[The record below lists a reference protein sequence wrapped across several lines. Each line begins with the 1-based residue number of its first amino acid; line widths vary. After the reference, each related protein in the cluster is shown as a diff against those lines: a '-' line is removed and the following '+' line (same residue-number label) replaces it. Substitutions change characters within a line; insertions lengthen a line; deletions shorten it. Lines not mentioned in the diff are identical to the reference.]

1 MAMVSLQSCYDRA
14 RNAMAQGDYEKA
26 EAICRHILQ
35 YYPQDLGTHQLLG
48 QICLERKQPREA
60 QGYFRRVLEMDPENV
75 SAHWGMGIAYQDEGK
90 LEEAVG
96 ELEQALEIKPDLSD
110 LRSLLLRLYTELYG
124 ASRAQ
129 LRLSRA
135 GLGRL
140 YVKGEML
147 DRAIEEFREVLKAD
161 PTRVDVQMSLLEALW
176 RSGQVEEAAR
186 IAEAV
191 LEHFPQALKANLILG
206 YLRLQAGRGEEG
218 ETLLRQAA
226 AGDPNNTIARALF
239 EMAPVRVPP
248 DLLAYDAAT
257 LPDFSEAEWEAKRA
271 AVAEKPA
278 EVPSEAAVEV
288 APPTVERPAVA
299 EPLGVSWLDT
309 LATGEGV
316 VAEEIG
322 EEIPGLA
329 PFSLEGLEEVPLPE
343 EAPPEPATVE
353 EKPMPPAAETEE
365 EMMRPFTLEELGLSP
380 EEIAALQEAVAE
392 TREGRPAEEEELPGV
407 APFSPE
413 EIEAEKEA
421 LVAEE
426 FPGLAPFAPEEVALP
441 EEEVP
446 AGVRPFS
453 LEELGLEEPT
463 EAELPL
469 PEEEGVEGLEELEA
483 GLPAFSW
490 QEPGLPKS
498 PAFREE
504 LVPTEE
510 VPAGPTLFEKMLSRR
525 REIVGE
531 EVPAAGKEA
540 VEEALPEEKPLPPEE
555 VVPAVAAPPAEE
567 ALPEVQPFSLEELG
581 LEEVA
586 PAAAPPAAEEAP
598 PEVRPFSLEELGLE
612 EAAPAEAA
620 VEPFSLEALGLE
632 EPAAVEEEAE
642 RLAPL
647 PAAEALP
654 EEVEGVR
661 PFSLEELGLEAPEEV
676 LPVAEAA
683 PTAPPEE
690 EVLRPFTLEELGLT
704 PEEIAGLG
712 LSPEE
717 LAGLGLPA
725 EAVPSAEVAP
735 EVEVTAPAEEAVPE
749 AVPVEVAPPV
759 EIPAAAPP
767 SLEELRRQVA
777 EHPEDERL
785 RLSLAGACVE
795 QGRWEEAVNLYKELI
810 KAGKAG
816 LEDEIIAD
824 LQAWIEREQDRRM
837 LHRLHRLLGDTYMKK
852 GWYQQAINEY
862 AWVLSK

>member
-26 EAICRHILQ
+26 EAICQHILQ

-48 QICLERKQPREA
+48 QIYLERKQPQEA

-75 SAHWGMGIAYQDEGK
+75 SAHWGMGIAYQDAGK
-90 LEEAVG
+90 LEAAVG

-161 PTRVDVQMSLLEALW
+161 PSRVDVQMSLLEALW

-186 IAEAV
+186 IAEDV

-206 YLRLQAGRGEEG
+206 YLRLQAGRREEG
-218 ETLLRQAA
+218 EALLRQAA
-226 AGDPNNTIARALF
+226 AGDPNNTMARSLF

-257 LPDFSEAEWEAKRA
+257 LPDFSETEWEARRA
-271 AVAEKPA
+271 AIAEKPA
-278 EVPSEAAVEV
+278 EVPLAAVEV
-288 APPTVERPAVA
+288 PPPAVEKPPVA
-299 EPLGVSWLDT
+299 EPLGVSWLDM

-322 EEIPGLA
+322 EEIPGLV
-329 PFSLEGLEEVPLPE
+329 PFSLEGLEEVPPLE
-343 EAPPEPATVE
+343 EAPPVAAAVE
-353 EKPMPPAAETEE
+353 EKPAPPAEMPEA

-380 EEIAALQEAVAE
+380 EEIAALHEAVAE
-392 TREGRPAEEEELPGV
+392 TREGRPAEEEVALLGV

-413 EIEAEKEA
+413 EIEVAEE
-421 LVAEE
+421 VPAEE

-441 EEEVP
+441 EEEMP

-453 LEELGLEEPT
+453 LEELGLEEPMG
-463 EAELPL
+463 AELPL
-469 PEEEGVEGLEELEA
+469 PEEEVEELEELEA

-490 QEPGLPKS
+490 QEPGLPKA

-504 LVPTEE
+504 LVPEE
-510 VPAGPTLFEKMLSRR
+510 GVPTGPTLFEKMLAYR
-525 REIVGE
+525 REVLGE
-531 EVPAAGKEA
+531 EVPAGEEMAPPEVKPFAPEEVPPA
-540 VEEALPEEKPLPPEE
+540 AAPVVEEALP
-555 VVPAVAAPPAEE
+555 
-567 ALPEVQPFSLEELG
+567 G
-581 LEEVA
+581 
-586 PAAAPPAAEEAP
+586 
-598 PEVRPFSLEELGLE
+598 VRPFSLEELGLE
-612 EAAPAEAA
+612 EAPPAAAPVAEEMPPGIQPFSLEELGLEEVAPAEAA

-632 EPAAVEEEAE
+632 EPMTV
-642 RLAPL
+642 APSL
-647 PAAEALP
+647 

-661 PFSLEELGLEAPEEV
+661 PFSLEELGLEAPEEMA
-676 LPVAEAA
+676 PVAEAPAA
-683 PTAPPEE
+683 PTGE

-725 EAVPSAEVAP
+725 EAAPPAEEVVPEVAP
-735 EVEVTAPAEEAVPE
+735 AEMAPEEAIPVEVPPPAEEVVPE
-749 AVPVEVAPPV
+749 AAFPT
-759 EIPAAAPP
+759 
-767 SLEELRRQVA
+767 LEELRRQVA

-785 RLSLAGACVE
+785 RLSLADACVE
-795 QGRWEEAVNLYKELI
+795 QGQLEEAVNLYKELI

-816 LEDEIIAD
+816 LEDEIIAG
-824 LQAWIEREQDRRM
+824 LRAWIEREQDRRM

>member
-14 RNAMAQGDYEKA
+14 RNAMAEGDYEKA
-26 EAICRHILQ
+26 EAVCQHILQ

-48 QICLERKQPREA
+48 QICLERKQPQEA
-60 QGYFRRVLEMDPENV
+60 QGYFRQVLEMDPENV

-90 LEEAVG
+90 LEAAVG
-96 ELEQALEIKPDLSD
+96 ELELALEIKPDLSD

-147 DRAIEEFREVLKAD
+147 DRAVEEFREVLKAD
-161 PTRVDVQMSLLEALW
+161 PSRVDVQMSLLEALW
-176 RSGQVEEAAR
+176 RSGQAEEAAQ
-186 IAEAV
+186 IAEDV
-191 LEHFPQALKANLILG
+191 LERFPRALKANLILG
-206 YLRLQAGRGEEG
+206 YLRLQAGRREEG
-218 ETLLRQAA
+218 EALLRQAV
-226 AGDPNNTIARALF
+226 AGDPNNMMARALF
-239 EMAPVRVPP
+239 EMAPVHVPP

-257 LPDFSEAEWEAKRA
+257 LPDFSEAEWEARR

-278 EVPSEAAVEV
+278 EVPSEAAVEIPLP
-288 APPTVERPAVA
+288 AVEKPVVA

-316 VAEEIG
+316 VAEEGG

-329 PFSLEGLEEVPLPE
+329 PFSLEGLEAEEVSLME
-343 EAPPEPATVE
+343 EIPPV
-353 EKPMPPAAETEE
+353 PAAVEKKPTPPTEVTE
-365 EMMRPFTLEELGLSP
+365 AEMMRPFTLEELGLSP
-380 EEIAALQEAVAE
+380 EEITALQEAMAE
-392 TREGRPAEEEELPGV
+392 TREGRPAEEEMVLPHV

-413 EIEAEKEA
+413 EIEVAEKMP
-421 LVAEE
+421 AEE
-426 FPGLAPFAPEEVALP
+426 FPGLAPFAPEQVALP
-441 EEEVP
+441 EEEMPV
-446 AGVRPFS
+446 GVRPFS
-453 LEELGLEEPT
+453 LAELGLEEPM

-469 PEEEGVEGLEELEA
+469 PEEERVEEFEELEA

-490 QEPGLPKS
+490 QEPGLPKA

-504 LVPTEE
+504 LTPEE
-510 VPAGPTLFEKMLSRR
+510 EIPAGPTLFEKMMAHRR
-525 REIVGE
+525 AVLGE
-531 EVPAAGKEA
+531 EVSAGEEA
-540 VEEALPEEKPLPPEE
+540 VEEMAPPEVRPFALEE
-555 VVPAVAAPPAEE
+555 VAPPAAEE
-567 ALPEVQPFSLEELG
+567 APPGIRPFSLEELGLEEAAPAAVPVAEEVTPEVQPFSLEELG
-581 LEEVA
+581 LEEV
-586 PAAAPPAAEEAP
+586 
-598 PEVRPFSLEELGLE
+598 V
-612 EAAPAEAA
+612 PAEAA

-632 EPAAVEEEAE
+632 EPAAAVLIPEEAE
-642 RLAPL
+642 
-647 PAAEALP
+647 
-654 EEVEGVR
+654 GVQ
-661 PFSLEELGLEAPEEV
+661 PFSLEELGLEVPEEMA
-676 LPVAEAA
+676 PVAQGVPA
-683 PTAPPEE
+683 APPEE

-725 EAVPSAEVAP
+725 EAVPLPEEVVPAVAAP
-735 EVEVTAPAEEAVPE
+735 VEEAVPE
-749 AVPVEVAPPV
+749 AVPVEIAPPV
-759 EIPAAAPP
+759 EEAAPEAAPP

-785 RLSLAGACVE
+785 RLSLADTCVE
-795 QGRWEEAVNLYKELI
+795 QGQWEEAVNLYKELI
-810 KAGKAG
+810 KTGKAG
-816 LEDEIIAD
+816 LEDEIITG
-824 LQAWIEREQDRRM
+824 LRAWIEREQDRRM

>member
-35 YYPQDLGTHQLLG
+35 YYPRDLGTYQLLG
-48 QICLERKQPREA
+48 QIFLERKQPQEA
-60 QGYFRRVLEMDPENV
+60 QSYFRHVLEMDPENV
-75 SAHWGMGIAYQDEGK
+75 SAHWGMGIAYQDQGK
-90 LEEAVG
+90 LEEAVS

-110 LRSLLLRLYTELYG
+110 LRNLLLRLYTELYG

-161 PTRVDVQMSLLEALW
+161 PSRVDVQMSLLEALW

-191 LEHFPQALKANLILG
+191 LERFPQALKANLILG
-206 YLRLQAGRGEEG
+206 YLRLQAGRREEG
-218 ETLLRQAA
+218 EVLLREAA
-226 AGDPNNTIARALF
+226 AGDPNNTMARALF

-257 LPDFSEAEWEAKRA
+257 LPDFSEAEWEARRA
-271 AVAEKPA
+271 AAVERPA

-288 APPTVERPAVA
+288 PPPAVEKPAVA

-316 VAEEIG
+316 VAEEMG

-329 PFSLEGLEEVPLPE
+329 PFSLEGLEMEEGVSPLE
-343 EAPPEPATVE
+343 EAPPVPAGIE
-353 EKPMPPAAETEE
+353 ERPTPPAERPEEE

-380 EEIAALQEAVAE
+380 EEIAALHEAVAE
-392 TREGRPAEEEELPGV
+392 TREGRPVEEEKLPGV
-407 APFSPE
+407 PPFSPE
-413 EIEAEKEA
+413 EIGAVEEAP
-421 LVAEE
+421 LAEE
-426 FPGLAPFAPEEVALP
+426 FPGLAPFAPEEVAPL
-441 EEEVP
+441 EEEMP

-463 EAELPL
+463 EVELP
-469 PEEEGVEGLEELEA
+469 PVKEEIEELEELEA

-490 QEPGLPKS
+490 QEPELPKT

-504 LVPTEE
+504 LVPEE
-510 VPAGPTLFEKMLSRR
+510 EAPTGPTLFEKMLARR
-525 REIVGE
+525 REVLGE
-531 EVPAAGKEA
+531 EVPAAG
-540 VEEALPEEKPLPPEE
+540 EEA
-555 VVPAVAAPPAEE
+555 AEE
-567 ALPEVQPFSLEELG
+567 MALPEVKPFAP
-581 LEEVA
+581 EEVA
-586 PAAAPPAAEEAP
+586 PAAIPAAEEVL

-612 EAAPAEAA
+612 EVPAEAA

-632 EPAAVEEEAE
+632 EPAAVG
-642 RLAPL
+642 P
-647 PAAEALP
+647 LP
-654 EEVEGVR
+654 EEVEQVR
-661 PFSLEELGLEAPEEV
+661 PFSLEELGLEAPEE
-676 LPVAEAA
+676 LAPVAEEVPA
-683 PTAPPEE
+683 APPEE
-690 EVLRPFTLEELGLT
+690 EILRPFTLEELGLT
-704 PEEIAGLG
+704 PEEISGLG

-725 EAVPSAEVAP
+725 EAAPPAEEVAP
-735 EVEVTAPAEEAVPE
+735 EVEVVTPVVEEAVPE
-749 AVPVEVAPPV
+749 AVTAEA
-759 EIPAAAPP
+759 IPEAAPP

-777 EHPEDERL
+777 ARPEDERL
-785 RLSLAGACVE
+785 RLNLAVACAE
-795 QGRWEEAVNLYKELI
+795 QGQLEEAANLYKELI
-810 KAGKAG
+810 KTGKAG
-816 LEDEIIAD
+816 LEDEIIAS
-824 LQAWIEREQDRRM
+824 LRAWIEREQDRRM

>member
-26 EAICRHILQ
+26 EAICQHILQ

-48 QICLERKQPREA
+48 QIFLERKQPQEA
-60 QGYFRRVLEMDPENV
+60 QRYFRRVLEMDPENV

-90 LEEAVG
+90 LEEAVS

-110 LRSLLLRLYTELYG
+110 LRTLLLRLYTELYG

-147 DRAIEEFREVLKAD
+147 DRAIEEFREVLRAD
-161 PTRVDVQMSLLEALW
+161 PSRVDVQMSLLEALW

-186 IAEAV
+186 IAETV
-191 LEHFPQALKANLILG
+191 LDHFPHALKANLILG
-206 YLRLQAGRGEEG
+206 YLRLQAGRREEG
-218 ETLLRQAA
+218 EVLLRQAA
-226 AGDPNNTIARALF
+226 AADPNNTMARVLF
-239 EMAPVRVPP
+239 EMAPTRMPP
-248 DLLAYDAAT
+248 DLLAYDTAT
-257 LPDFSEAEWEAKRA
+257 LPDFSEAEWEAQR
-271 AVAEKPA
+271 AVAAERPA
-278 EVPSEAAVEV
+278 EVTPEVAEEVPLPAVEK
-288 APPTVERPAVA
+288 PAVA
-299 EPLGVSWLDT
+299 EPLGVSWLDA

-316 VAEEIG
+316 VAEMT

-329 PFSLEGLEEVPLPE
+329 PFSLEGLEAEEEISPMEVPSM
-343 EAPPEPATVE
+343 PAAVE
-353 EKPMPPAAETEE
+353 EEPVPPAEMPEE

-380 EEIAALQEAVAE
+380 EEISALHEAVAE
-392 TREGRPAEEEELPGV
+392 TRERRPTEEEELPGLT
-407 APFSPE
+407 PFSPE
-413 EIEAEKEA
+413 EIEEVP
-421 LVAEE
+421 LAEE
-426 FPGLAPFAPEEVALP
+426 FPGLAPFAPEEAALP

-446 AGVRPFS
+446 VGVRPFS

-469 PEEEGVEGLEELEA
+469 PEEEAGLEELEA

-490 QEPGLPKS
+490 QEPEMPRT

-504 LVPTEE
+504 LVPQEE
-510 VPAGPTLFEKMLSRR
+510 APTGPTLFEKMLARR
-525 REIVGE
+525 REALGE
-531 EVPAAGKEA
+531 EVPAAGEEAAKEMA
-540 VEEALPEEKPLPPEE
+540 LPEVKPFVPEEIAPVPAPVTEEALPG
-555 VVPAVAAPPAEE
+555 VR
-567 ALPEVQPFSLEELG
+567 PFSLEELG

-586 PAAAPPAAEEAP
+586 PAAVPAAEEEVP

-612 EAAPAEAA
+612 EAAPVEAA
-620 VEPFSLEALGLE
+620 AEPFSLEALGLE
-632 EPAAVEEEAE
+632 ETAAVG
-642 RLAPL
+642 P
-647 PAAEALP
+647 LP
-654 EEVEGVR
+654 EEIERVR
-661 PFSLEELGLEAPEEV
+661 PFSLEELGLEAPEE
-676 LPVAEAA
+676 LAPVAEEVPA
-683 PTAPPEE
+683 APPEE

-717 LAGLGLPA
+717 LAGLGLPT
-725 EAVPSAEVAP
+725 EAAP
-735 EVEVTAPAEEAVPE
+735 PVEEIVPE
-749 AVPVEVAPPV
+749 SRGAVPVKEVIPEAAPLEVAPPIEEV
-759 EIPAAAPP
+759 VPEVAPP

-795 QGRWEEAVNLYKELI
+795 QGQLEEAINLYKELI
-810 KAGKAG
+810 KTGKAG
-816 LEDEIIAD
+816 LEDEIIAG
-824 LQAWIEREQDRRM
+824 LRAWIEHEQDRRM